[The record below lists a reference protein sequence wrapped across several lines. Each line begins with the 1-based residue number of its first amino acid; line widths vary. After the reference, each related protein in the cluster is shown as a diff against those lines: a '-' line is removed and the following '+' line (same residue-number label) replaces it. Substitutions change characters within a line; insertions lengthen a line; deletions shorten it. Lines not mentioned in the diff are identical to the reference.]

1 MVHAYMVLLGC
12 SILPAVMSVDDS
24 LRTLAESGPPEPTE
38 ISAEAM
44 VNRGDNSPHKPCNEL
59 NFLGGEK
66 QATSAAE
73 GGPEFLQKLKKCT
86 DHMKNMAFT
95 VQKRSQEDQKANQDY
110 MEALE
115 KSWALVNDFMGL
127 NISGQFDK
135 DQEQA
140 AAAVGEQARA
150 LDDIMD
156 DLNTP
161 PFDPPYT
168 QRLRPAS
175 TGTGNAAPEP
185 EAPTE
190 VAADDAAPVG
200 DAVPGAPNGDAVQ
213 EGSTGDAALTSDA
226 VPAAP
231 NGGTA
236 PGAEG
241 NNAVPEGD

>member
-1 MVHAYMVLLGC
+1 MVHAYMALLGC

-175 TGTGNAAPEP
+175 TGTDDAPPETADSAVVPAPETGDS
-185 EAPTE
+185 A
-190 VAADDAAPVG
+190 VAGTDNGDAAP
-200 DAVPGAPNGDAVQ
+200 PNV
-213 EGSTGDAALTSDA
+213 
-226 VPAAP
+226 AAP
-231 NGGTA
+231 GT
-236 PGAEG
+236 
-241 NNAVPEGD
+241 